1 MGLNFLRSSIWTPD
15 IVLLNAAGNGDEG
28 LEKRTL
34 VKVPLQIS
42 FFNVICFLP
51 IQQGVDQS
59 KELFSDRAHWPRDI
73 AHSSN
78 LCEQVFGERDLSTN
92 IEIL

>member
-34 VKVPLQIS
+34 VKVPLQIL
-42 FFNVICFLP
+42 FFNVFFFLFLINWMLTNQRSFP
-51 IQQGVDQS
+51 QIEHTGRVTLLTQAIYVS
-59 KELFSDRAHWPRDI
+59 KCSVRGI
-73 AHSSN
+73 
-78 LCEQVFGERDLSTN
+78 
-92 IEIL
+92 